1 MRTFL
6 LITLLGFINATEL
19 NDWFTKRNINPDIQ
33 HRLIEELGIETLLDL
48 QFLQQSDLIDVGIGQ
63 AAAKSIATD
72 TAALKFSLKES
83 QWYNKQILC
92 HIAPE
97 MCGMLYRFDEQ
108 PRCVSMPADISDQDI
123 DVTKESNR
131 LIKLALTSFNQGQTF
146 SLRGEWS
153 DAITHY
159 QKALSYKP
167 MYGNAFKQL
176 GISYFA
182 INENQLAFDTLST
195 ALKLMKDNTVAKTD
209 VEHYLTLVRARLKA
223 NAFIIKYQ
231 IEIVN
236 DRTELFS
243 LSLDKALDL
252 TRHQEA
258 LDVVPLILE
267 FGVFRGDSTSIISDL
282 IKEYKY
288 LTLDAFDS
296 FQGLP
301 EKWKM
306 ESKHPM
312 LNSAPRGTFAVDGV
326 SIQEKLLGQHKNLR
340 LHVGLFQDTLKEFL
354 ENRNKTHGKVI
365 GYIHIDC
372 DLYSATKYV
381 LSLLSKYLR
390 AGSIIQFDELIG
402 WPGWDSGG
410 EYLALEEM
418 VKETDLQVK
427 YLYTAG
433 QAVTVVVL

>member
-1 MRTFL
+1 MVYQKKYQSR
-6 LITLLGFINATEL
+6 
-19 NDWFTKRNINPDIQ
+19 
-33 HRLIEELGIETLLDL
+33 
-48 QFLQQSDLIDVGIGQ
+48 QQSDLIDVGIGQ

-72 TAALKFSLKES
+72 AAALKFSLKES

-97 MCGMLYRFDEQ
+97 MCGMIYRFDEQ

-131 LIKLALTSFNQGQTF
+131 LINLALTSFNQGQTF

-258 LDVVPLILE
+258 LDVVPLVLE

-288 LTLDAFDS
+288 LTLNAFDS

-301 EKWKM
+301 EKWIM
-306 ESKHPM
+306 ESNHPM
-312 LNSAPRGTFAVDGV
+312 LNSAPKGTFAVDGV

-340 LHVGLFQDTLKEFL
+340 LHVGLFQDTLEEFL

-402 WPGWDSGG
+402 WR
-410 EYLALEEM
+410 
-418 VKETDLQVK
+418 
-427 YLYTAG
+427 
-433 QAVTVVVL
+433 